1 MASLLCTRQR
11 FCHQLAFAVSS
22 LPWVTHG
29 KDFAMC
35 YGGPRQKKNN
45 GDGHSTATVPLPCAQ
60 TAWHMVIC
68 CPDGVAHD
76 KASFFVMCCWQG
88 TWQRAILCRVLLT
101 RHPARQRAILYH
113 VLWLKHTTKRDSLF
127 AVCHGHSTRQI
138 DHFSYFIFIRS
149 RIWYPNHHMQF
160 INIKINITS
169 ISYIII
175 SITGSLYSQSNLQ
188 MQINSFIHNH

>member
-29 KDFAMC
+29 KDYAMC
-35 YGGPRQKKNN
+35 YGGPRKKNN

-60 TAWHMVIC
+60 TAWHTTKRHSLSC
-68 CPDGVAHD
+68 AAD
-76 KASFFVMCCWQG
+76 KAHGKEPFFVVCCWQG
-88 TWQRAILCRVLLT
+88 TW
-101 RHPARQRAILYH
+101 HGKEPFFYH
-113 VLWLKHTTKRDSLF
+113 VLWLKHMTKRDSLF

-160 INIKINITS
+160 INITINITS

-175 SITGSLYSQSNLQ
+175 SITCSLYSQSNLQ

>member
-1 MASLLCTRQR
+1 MHTAKVLPPAGVCCELFAVSDTWQRLCHVLWWPTKKKQR
-11 FCHQLAFAVSS
+11 WRPLDGDGAFAV
-22 LPWVTHG
+22 
-29 KDFAMC
+29 
-35 YGGPRQKKNN
+35 
-45 GDGHSTATVPLPCAQ
+45 
-60 TAWHMVIC
+60 

-88 TWQRAILCRVLLT
+88 T
-101 RHPARQRAILYH
+101 RHGKEPFFYH
-113 VLWLKHTTKRDSLF
+113 VLWLKHMTKRDSLF

-160 INIKINITS
+160 INITINITS